1 MLYSG
6 KLQGPPQR
14 CFLLHQTTLYYNIPP
29 PKTEE
34 VFVLDVEAVARECD
48 GVRKEFD
55 IHVSVRYE
63 IP

>member
-6 KLQGPPQR
+6 KLWGTSQR
-14 CFLLHQTTLYYNIPP
+14 CFLPHQTTLYYNIPP

-34 VFVLDVEAVARECD
+34 VFVLVVETIPRGCD

-55 IHVSVRYE
+55 IHVCVRYE